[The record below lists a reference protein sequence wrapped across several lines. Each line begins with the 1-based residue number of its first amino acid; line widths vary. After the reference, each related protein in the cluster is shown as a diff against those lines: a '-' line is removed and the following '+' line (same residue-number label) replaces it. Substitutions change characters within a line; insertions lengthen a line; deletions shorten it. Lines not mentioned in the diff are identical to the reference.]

1 MHEVSMQEQVGYQL
15 VQMEVAGHEEVKTS
29 YICEVDTTQLEN
41 VSSNECD
48 QVYDQQ
54 VFGDCGYAEH
64 HRYFSLFWLLNEKI
78 YLFLFWVQ
86 NY

>member
-1 MHEVSMQEQVGYQL
+1 
-15 VQMEVAGHEEVKTS
+15 MEVAGHEEMKTS
-29 YICEVDTTQLEN
+29 YVCEVYTTQLEY
-41 VSSNECD
+41 VGGYECD

-64 HRYFSLFWLLNEKI
+64 HRYFSLFWLLIEKI